1 MNRVTAGS
9 VRVSRNG
16 TPSVEPFWPPMLAM
30 LAVAGL
36 YASLPPSLVGGA
48 PRWLLVA
55 IVAGLLIAIL
65 IFHYRGN
72 HLVHQVLGY
81 VLNSFVTAAMIFS
94 LALLIKEVTDH
105 DITPRR
111 LLTSAA
117 SLWTANFLIFASWYW
132 RLDGGGPHKRA
143 RTPGHTDGAFL
154 FPQMTMTADAKIAA
168 DEQDWEPRFMDYL
181 FLAFNT
187 STAFSPTDVPVLSRW
202 AKFLMMIQAVISL
215 TVLALLAGRA
225 VNIL

>member
-16 TPSVEPFWPPMLAM
+16 TPSVEPFWPPMVAM

-36 YASLPPSLVGGA
+36 YAALPPSLVGGA
-48 PRWLLVA
+48 PRWLPVA
-55 IVAGLLIAIL
+55 IVAGLLAAIV

-72 HLVHQVLGY
+72 HAVHQVLGY
-81 VLNSFVTAAMIFS
+81 ILNSLVTAAMIFS

-105 DITPRR
+105 AIPPRR

-117 SLWTANFLIFASWYW
+117 SLWISNFLIFASWYW
-132 RLDGGGPHKRA
+132 RLDGGGPHERA

-154 FPQMTMTADAKIAA
+154 FPQMTMPPDAKIAA
-168 DEQDWEPRFMDYL
+168 GEQDWEPRFMDYL